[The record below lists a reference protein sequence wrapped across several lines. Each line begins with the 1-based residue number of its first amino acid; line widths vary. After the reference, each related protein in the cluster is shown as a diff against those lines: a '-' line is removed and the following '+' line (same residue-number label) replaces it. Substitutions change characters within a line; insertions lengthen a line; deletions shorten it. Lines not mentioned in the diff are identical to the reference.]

1 MQPHPMPATAVAGA
15 PAQLFS
21 TPADGARTERSSK
34 MREEDV
40 IKWEPLGNLA
50 AAPGIAFEESPCML
64 KTLSTLYFD
73 I

>member
-1 MQPHPMPATAVAGA
+1 
-15 PAQLFS
+15 
-21 TPADGARTERSSK
+21 